1 MRQILLLPLAILVLV
16 GMSPAYAQTIS
27 EDRPLSIG
35 DRIRFIIEDAL
46 ESFIPELRQQFGD
59 NLRTQILDDL
69 DNGIVVAQERIDRV
83 QEKIGFESI
92 RELADINELNKL
104 HEEFKEISR
113 LTGEQQRIK
122 AAEFDQKVNRLT
134 IVTQGCERP
143 INTMDILNS
152 DNYYET
158 LRNDFCKKTL
168 EHIDFEKAK
177 SYAGQ

>member
-27 EDRPLSIG
+27 DDRPLSFG

-46 ESFIPELRQQFGD
+46 ESIVPDLRQQFGD
-59 NLRTQILDDL
+59 SLRTQIIDDL

-83 QEKIGFESI
+83 EEKIGLESI
-92 RELADINELNKL
+92 RELTDINEINKL
-104 HEEFKEISR
+104 HEEFVDISR
-113 LTGEQQRIK
+113 LSGEQQRIQAK
-122 AAEFDQKVNRLT
+122 ELDNKVNKLK

-143 INTMDILNS
+143 INTMDILTS

-168 EHIDFEKAK
+168 EHIDIEAAK
-177 SYAGQ
+177 SFLRK